1 MSSCRWKST
10 SLLLHALR
18 AHLQMLLWKS
28 ADKDKPPAAASDITN
43 FDWEST
49 QDCAVM
55 PSISDQQVAPAQ
67 LLDIVSSGCS
77 AEKACNQ
84 MNCSCRVAGLSCT
97 DYCTCAGGDHCC
109 KSNDHST

>member
-1 MSSCRWKST
+1 MT
-10 SLLLHALR
+10 SPTLV
-18 AHLQMLLWKS
+18 
-28 ADKDKPPAAASDITN
+28 
-43 FDWEST
+43 WEIT
-49 QDCAVM
+49 QDGAVM

-67 LLDIVSSGCS
+67 LLDIVSCGCS

-109 KSNDHST
+109 NPMTTRHDNDYEDDDDNEDCEDEKDHWNMYQASHYLSAQVVI

>member
-84 MNCSCRVAGLSCT
+84 MNCSCRVAGLSCI
-97 DYCTCAGGDHCC
+97 DYFTCAGGDHCC